1 MKAVFADA
9 FYFVALLNRA
19 DQHHS
24 KAAAAARDLRN
35 DLVTTEWV
43 LAEVADALAAS
54 ASRRLA
60 ASFIRDLS
68 QDLKVKIIPA
78 TTDLFQRGLQLYE
91 KRPDK
96 LWSLTDCI
104 SFVTMQDEN
113 LAGALAGDEHF
124 TQAGFKALLR

>member
-24 KAAAAARDLRN
+24 KADAAARDLRN
-35 DLVTTEWV
+35 NLVTTEWV
-43 LAEVADALAAS
+43 LAEVADALATS

-60 ASFIRDLS
+60 ASFICDLS
-68 QDLKVKIIPA
+68 QDSKVKIVPA

-96 LWSLTDCI
+96 QWSLTDCI
-104 SFVTMQDEN
+104 SFVTMQDES
-113 LAGALAGDEHF
+113 LDDALTGDEHF
-124 TQAGFKALLR
+124 VQAGFKALLR

>member
-9 FYFVALLNRA
+9 FYFVALLNLA

-24 KAAAAARDLRN
+24 KSAAAARDLRSH
-35 DLVTTEWV
+35 LVTTEWT

-54 ASRRLA
+54 ASRRLV

-68 QDLKVKIIPA
+68 EDPKVIIIPA
-78 TTDLFQRGLQLYE
+78 TTDLFRRGLQLYE

-96 LWSLTDCI
+96 QWSLTDCI
-104 SFVTMQDEN
+104 SFMTMQDEDITD
-113 LAGALAGDEHF
+113 ALTGDEHF
-124 TQAGFKALLR
+124 TQAGFKALLK